1 MAGALV
7 AQRLIG
13 EPPGRPDD
21 RRGIITWRHVIMR
34 TRTNSHGVL
43 AVLVLLTLS
52 GCDTFAPET
61 LGSFTWSELEGGPV
75 EEMSTFTAIG
85 RDVLV
90 LGELNT
96 PTACYSLSPDLTETS
111 ARLTLRIEARNRDS
125 PNCAQRVGSFR
136 YDAQLNGLDNGTYDL
151 IVVHDIGGNRTEF
164 EHQLVISR

>member
-1 MAGALV
+1 
-7 AQRLIG
+7 
-13 EPPGRPDD
+13 
-21 RRGIITWRHVIMR
+21 MR

-96 PTACYSLSPDLTETS
+96 PTACYSLSPDLNETS